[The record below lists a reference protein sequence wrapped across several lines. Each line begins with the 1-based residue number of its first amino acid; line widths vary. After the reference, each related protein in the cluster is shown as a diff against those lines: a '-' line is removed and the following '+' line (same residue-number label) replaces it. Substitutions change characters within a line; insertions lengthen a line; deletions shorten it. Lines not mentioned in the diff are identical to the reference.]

1 MAIKNRTK
9 TIQLD
14 AAEAERQV
22 VVTTEDEDR
31 FSLTCAQAIEACKIH
46 TSRKVWFEEL
56 RSLFL
61 HVNGWAIKNKDH
73 VRSCYAQPRAGL
85 VAIFIIP
92 IKDSFDFDLADQIA
106 DLDLELSQE
115 FPLVPAEV
123 LQIPG
128 GEEDGLR
135 TFVDSD
141 IAKHLYGKA
150 G

>member
-1 MAIKNRTK
+1 MPTKNRTSPL
-9 TIQLD
+9 QLD
-14 AAEAERQV
+14 AAEAERRV
-22 VVTTEDEDR
+22 LVTTEDEDR

-56 RSLFL
+56 RSLFSQ
-61 HVNGWAIKNKDH
+61 VNEWAIKNQSA
-73 VRSCYAQPRAGL
+73 VRCCYAQPRAGL

-92 IKDSFDFDLADQIA
+92 IKDSFDFDLADKIA

-128 GEEDGLR
+128 NEDGLQ
-135 TFVDSD
+135 TFVDTHT
-141 IAKHLYGKA
+141 AKHLYGEA